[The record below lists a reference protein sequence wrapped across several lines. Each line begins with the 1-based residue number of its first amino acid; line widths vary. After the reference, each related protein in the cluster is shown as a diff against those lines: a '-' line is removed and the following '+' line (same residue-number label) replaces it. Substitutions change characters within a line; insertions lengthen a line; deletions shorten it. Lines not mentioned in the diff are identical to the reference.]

1 MVFYNAVKLT
11 RIGMDG
17 KPDPEKIGYG
27 LIETRY
33 RDGPKV
39 HRLERS
45 ALHDEAWKLMD
56 RFAFVIESDYEKSRI
71 DYTSL
76 SFKAPCD
83 LIMRNPREMRLY
95 KVDDFPTEKIIE
107 FQKAIMEEI
116 SEW

>member
-17 KPDPEKIGYG
+17 KPDPEKVCYG
-27 LIETRY
+27 LIKTHY
-33 RDGPKV
+33 RDGQKT
-39 HRLERS
+39 HRLEQS
-45 ALHDEAWKLMD
+45 LLDWEVWKLGC
-56 RFAFVIESDYEKSRI
+56 RFPFIIEDGFEKNPM

-83 LIMRNPREMRLY
+83 LIIRNPKEKRLY
-95 KVDDFPTEKIIE
+95 KVDDFPAEKIHE
-107 FQKAIMEEI
+107 FTKNVLKEI